1 MIFVPLGKGL
11 LSFLDS
17 FMPSSVVEVLVVH
30 DWFSLLVSVCALEEK
45 GVVLA
50 DVSVNE
56 TTVALL
62 WFAASEVGV
71 VIVAVVGADDDGDDD
86 DDDDDDDSPLLV
98 LEVLAVVGLTPV
110 IEERDSKVLMKL
122 TLWLIFAQVR

>member
-1 MIFVPLGKGL
+1 MLSHLFFRKQITAPTTEVTIVRKETTAPTMIFVPLGKGL
-11 LSFLDS
+11 LSLLDS
-17 FMPSSVVEVLVVH
+17 FMPSSVVEVLVVP

-62 WFAASEVGV
+62 
-71 VIVAVVGADDDGDDD
+71 
-86 DDDDDDDSPLLV
+86 
-98 LEVLAVVGLTPV
+98 
-110 IEERDSKVLMKL
+110 
-122 TLWLIFAQVR
+122 